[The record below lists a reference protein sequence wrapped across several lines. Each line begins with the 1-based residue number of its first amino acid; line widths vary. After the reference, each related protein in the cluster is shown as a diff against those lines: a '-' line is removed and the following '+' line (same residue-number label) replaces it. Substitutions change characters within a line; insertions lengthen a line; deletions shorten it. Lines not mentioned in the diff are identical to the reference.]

1 MKIKNNIRY
10 KSVIAVSTLAIFSS
24 CSNTKFLKVGQMLY
38 TGAEVK
44 VEGDS
49 IPKKQR
55 KALKEELEGEL
66 TPKPNSS
73 FLGLRPK
80 LYAYNIAKE
89 PKKDKGFNYW
99 LKYKFGEKPVLLG
112 DVDREFNKD
121 IIVNYSENKGYFNAQ
136 AKSDTISKNKKAQV
150 IYTLKP
156 GNQYLIS
163 QVKFQ
168 EDSTLINQEIQNLK
182 DKSLLKVGNP
192 FDLDVIKAERERIDN
207 GLKEKGF
214 YYFNADNLIIQAD
227 STVAKNHKVELNVK
241 LKDQTPN
248 LAKEQFS
255 IDNVIVFPNY
265 NIRDVKEGKY
275 QIPMDKDSLSKYAY
289 GDIYVID
296 PAKKFK
302 PKIFDRALYF
312 KKGDVYNRADHNLTL
327 NRLISLGVFKFVKN
341 DFIVSDSSNHKF
353 DAYYSLT
360 PRQIQSLRLETLGRT
375 NSANYGGGEVNLNWT
390 HRNFFRGAE
399 QFKASVYGAFDVQM
413 GGAKDAN
420 NIIRVGAKTEL
431 SIPRIVA
438 PFRFNSSSAFV
449 PRTNIALGYEYQSRT
464 QLYTL
469 HNLNASFGYVWKENI
484 RKEHDLKVIDITMV
498 APQTVTDKYRE
509 QINGNP
515 AEGIPPNPTLGRVV
529 EKQLIFGPT
538 YTYTYTNTTSPKT
551 NTIYYRGML
560 DLAGNITGLVT
571 GANAKNGNQKNIF
584 GVPFSQYAKME
595 HDFRFYHK
603 FNEKTSL
610 ASRVIAGI
618 AYPYGN
624 SEFVPYSRQFFVGGS
639 NSIRAFRARTL
650 GPGSYDPRTQ
660 RATFFFDQAG
670 DVKLEMNAE
679 YRANIVKFLNVAA
692 FVDAGNIWL
701 INDEINADGQITRPG
716 GKFSKDF
723 LNELAVGAGVGL
735 RLDFSILVLRLDLA
749 IPLRV
754 PYYEKGDRWVLDRVK
769 FGDSSWR
776 KDNLILNIAIGYP
789 F

>member
-1 MKIKNNIRY
+1 MKSRFPNHFR
-10 KSVIAVSTLAIFSS
+10 SVIALSVIAFVSS
-24 CSNTKFLKVGQMLY
+24 CSNTKFLKEGQMLY

-44 VEGDS
+44 IENDS
-49 IPKKQR
+49 IPKKQK
-55 KALKEELEGEL
+55 KALKAELEENL

-89 PKKDKGFNYW
+89 PKKEKGFNYW

-112 DVDREFNKD
+112 DVDKEFNKD

-136 AKSDTISKNKKAQV
+136 ATYDTVSKNKKAQV

-168 EDSTLINQEIQNLK
+168 EDSTLVNKEIQNLK

-192 FDLDVIKAERERIDN
+192 FDLAVIKAERERIDN

-214 YYFNADNLIIQAD
+214 YYFHPDNIIVQAD
-227 STVAKNHKVELNVK
+227 STVTKNHKVELNVK
-241 LKDQTPN
+241 LKDQTPD
-248 LAKEQFS
+248 LAKQQFS
-255 IDNVIVFPNY
+255 IDKVVVFPNY
-265 NIRDVKEGKY
+265 NIRDVKKGKY
-275 QIPMDKDSLSKYAY
+275 SVPMNKDSLSKYAY
-289 GDIYVID
+289 EDIYVID
-296 PAKKFK
+296 PDHKFK

-312 KKGDVYNRADHNLTL
+312 KKGDVYNRKDHNLTL
-327 NRLISLGVFKFVKN
+327 SRLISLGVFKFVKN
-341 DFIVSDSSNHKF
+341 EFVVSDSLNHKF
-353 DAYYSLT
+353 DAYYLLT

-399 QFKASVYGAFDVQM
+399 QFKAAVYGAFDVQL
-413 GGAKDAN
+413 GGPKDAN
-420 NIIRVGAKTEL
+420 NIIRVGANTQL

-449 PRTNIALGYEYQSRT
+449 PRTNISLGYEYQSRT
-464 QLYTL
+464 ELYTL
-469 HNLNASFGYVWKENI
+469 HNFNASFGYVWKENV
-484 RKEHDLKVIDITMV
+484 RKEHDLKIIDITMV
-498 APQTVTDKYRE
+498 APQTVTEKYQE
-509 QINGNP
+509 QIDGNI
-515 AEGIPPNPTLGRVV
+515 EKGIPANPTLGRVV
-529 EKQLIFGPT
+529 AKQLIFGPT

-560 DLAGNITGLVT
+560 DLAGNLTGLLT
-571 GANAKNGNQKNIF
+571 GANAKDGDQKEIF

-603 FNEKTSL
+603 FNEKTNF
-610 ASRVIAGI
+610 ASRIIAGI

-660 RATFFFDQAG
+660 NASFYFDQSG
-670 DVKLEMNAE
+670 DIKLEMNAE
-679 YRANIVKFLNVAA
+679 YRANIYKFLNVAA
-692 FVDAGNIWL
+692 FADAGNIWL
-701 INDEINADGQITRPG
+701 VNDDPTRPG

-749 IPLRV
+749 MPLRV

>member
-1 MKIKNNIRY
+1 MMIKNNIKF

-24 CSNTKFLKVGQMLY
+24 CSNTKFLKEGQMLY

-49 IPKKQR
+49 ISKKQK
-55 KALKEELEGEL
+55 KALKAELEDEL

-112 DVDREFNKD
+112 DVDKEFNKD

-136 AKSDTISKNKKAQV
+136 AKYDTVSKNKKAQI
-150 IYTLKP
+150 IYTLTP

-168 EDSTLINQEIQNLK
+168 EDSTLVNKEIQNLK
-182 DKSLLKVGNP
+182 GKSLLKVGNP

-214 YYFNADNLIIQAD
+214 YYFSPDNLIIQAD

-241 LKDQTPN
+241 LKDQTPD

-275 QIPMDKDSLSKYAY
+275 QIPMEKDSLSKYAY

-296 PAKKFK
+296 PDKKFK
-302 PKIFDRALYF
+302 PRIFDRALYF
-312 KKGDVYNRADHNLTL
+312 KKGDIYNRADHNLTL

-341 DFIVSDSSNHKF
+341 DFIVSDSLNHKF

-360 PRQIQSLRLETLGRT
+360 PRQIQSLQLETLGRT

-390 HRNFFRGAE
+390 NRNIFSGAE
-399 QFKASVYGAFDVQM
+399 QLKASIYGAFDVQM

-438 PFRFNSSSAFV
+438 PFRFNSSSEYV
-449 PRTNIALGYEYQSRT
+449 PRTNISLGYEYQSRT

-469 HNLNASFGYVWKENI
+469 HNFNASFGYAWKENI
-484 RKEHDLKVIDITMV
+484 RKEHDLKVIDITLV
-498 APQTVTDKYRE
+498 APQTVTDKYQE
-509 QINGNP
+509 QIDGNP
-515 AEGIPPNPTLGRVV
+515 ALGIPPNPTLGRVV

-538 YTYTYTNTTSPKT
+538 YTYTYTNTTS
-551 NTIYYRGML
+551 
-560 DLAGNITGLVT
+560 
-571 GANAKNGNQKNIF
+571 
-584 GVPFSQYAKME
+584 
-595 HDFRFYHK
+595 
-603 FNEKTSL
+603 
-610 ASRVIAGI
+610 
-618 AYPYGN
+618 
-624 SEFVPYSRQFFVGGS
+624 
-639 NSIRAFRARTL
+639 
-650 GPGSYDPRTQ
+650 
-660 RATFFFDQAG
+660 
-670 DVKLEMNAE
+670 
-679 YRANIVKFLNVAA
+679 
-692 FVDAGNIWL
+692 
-701 INDEINADGQITRPG
+701 
-716 GKFSKDF
+716 
-723 LNELAVGAGVGL
+723 
-735 RLDFSILVLRLDLA
+735 
-749 IPLRV
+749 
-754 PYYEKGDRWVLDRVK
+754 
-769 FGDSSWR
+769 
-776 KDNLILNIAIGYP
+776 
-789 F
+789 